1 MGKHLDRDDVAL
13 ALAYKFIPK
22 SKLKKKLFLKDVQ
35 LAIQKRRKMENPR
48 AKKPSI
54 SALSRLYKGGTH
66 KAKRPDKRRTKK
78 RKDPRGRPS
87 KTTPKERR
95 NLITVLN
102 RKEKENKGR
111 DITAPYLLKNWE
123 HEKEMSPATV
133 SRILRKSGRPWRRSK
148 KKIQLTPEAKAK
160 RKAWAAYW
168 RRRAKDFWQKHVL
181 VTDEKTFRF
190 HRTPKAKKVALT
202 FKKTGSYCKAG
213 EQAIRASASRHKHR
227 QGYVPVKVSVTVG
240 AGKIRSV
247 TFYKGEMTKE
257 KYCDFLHDIWLG
269 DMLAVARDSRISPGA
284 VYFMRDNDPKSRD
297 RVAEDDAI
305 GARRVIRQEP
315 DSPDTNA
322 LDYSLW
328 DKVENDMHEE
338 ELVWLEAHPG
348 RDWVETQEFF
358 EARLE
363 MHLLSLEAS
372 YIRKTMGSM
381 KRRCRQFFALDGALV
396 PDD

>member
-1 MGKHLDRDDVAL
+1 MTFVTVRHIVINAGFQLFRRFFYVWVTPVEIITCPGGSVHFAARLWSLFHIQQLRNLCNISKFWLESAAPDFQLFGDSLLFTCFRSSGLRSNGRARNGWHAGENRCISSQSCSPCLCVASRRRVHPESSERVAAWLLASDPSSSTTPRRPLKNRLAHGSRPTMGKHLDRDDVAL

-111 DITAPYLLKNWE
+111 DVTAPYLLKNWE

-190 HRTPKAKKVALT
+190 HRIPKAKKVALT

-213 EQAIRASASRHKHR
+213 EQA
-227 QGYVPVKVSVTVG
+227 
-240 AGKIRSV
+240 
-247 TFYKGEMTKE
+247 
-257 KYCDFLHDIWLG
+257 
-269 DMLAVARDSRISPGA
+269 
-284 VYFMRDNDPKSRD
+284 MR
-297 RVAEDDAI
+297 
-305 GARRVIRQEP
+305 
-315 DSPDTNA
+315 
-322 LDYSLW
+322 
-328 DKVENDMHEE
+328 
-338 ELVWLEAHPG
+338 G
-348 RDWVETQEFF
+348 R
-358 EARLE
+358 
-363 MHLLSLEAS
+363 
-372 YIRKTMGSM
+372 GS
-381 KRRCRQFFALDGALV
+381 
-396 PDD
+396 